1 MFKSKWLGVV
11 PRDRIPPRKPDSY
24 LICNLDDSGKQ
35 TLFHWVCRYVTPQ
48 GKAIWHD
55 PLGHDGEEQASALI
69 QQLSGVE
76 WTEDDAEQDSKEDNC
91 GQRCLAALRIAK
103 DMGTDAFLSL

>member
-1 MFKSKWLGVV
+1 
-11 PRDRIPPRKPDSY
+11 

-55 PLGHDGEEQASALI
+55 PLGSSGEEQASALI
-69 QQLSGVE
+69 NQLSGVE
-76 WTEDDAEQDSKEDNC
+76 WTEDDPEQSDHEDNC

-103 DMGTDAFLSL
+103 DMGAKAFLSL